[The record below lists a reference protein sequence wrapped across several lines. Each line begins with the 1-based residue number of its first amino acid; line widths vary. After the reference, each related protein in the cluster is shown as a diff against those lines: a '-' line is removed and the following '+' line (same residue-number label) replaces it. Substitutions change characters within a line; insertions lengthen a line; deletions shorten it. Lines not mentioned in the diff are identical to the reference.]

1 MRRDKYL
8 VYVSF
13 LETMLIGRAV
23 SESSF
28 KGLLSSSF
36 IEQKSY
42 QVAKEL
48 SVTLL
53 KELLRVVFIY
63 LFFIFLYN
71 FFVAVLVFVTLLNQE
86 FAFIFPSFTSNLGPL
101 RL

>member
-36 IEQKSY
+36 IDQKSY

-48 SVTLL
+48 SVTLI
-53 KELLRVVFIY
+53 KELLRVIFIY

-71 FFVAVLVFVTLLNQE
+71 FLCRRTGLRHTLKPRVRFYLPVIH
-86 FAFIFPSFTSNLGPL
+86 F
-101 RL
+101 